1 MYSYRHRGAEADCL
15 IILQQL
21 GSEAEVVVQWLVA
34 KVVLELGLE
43 VVLVPEVDLHAEPPE
58 LLLAEQPLQK
68 GLIFL

>member
-21 GSEAEVVVQWLVA
+21 GREAGVVVQWHVA
-34 KVVLELGLE
+34 EVVLELGLE